1 MTLYEKVQNLC
12 KKEGF
17 EISNLGE
24 ITGIKVSKG
33 SISKWKSGACPR
45 AETVKAIAEYF
56 HVTPESLTSDT
67 DISVQSVQTVQDNH
81 GVIGTTNAPVT
92 IVNGSERKLS
102 EQETE
107 LLNIF
112 SKLSVVDQAKLIVQA
127 SELLKG
133 VDIK

>member
-1 MTLYEKVQNLC
+1 MTLYEKVQVLC

-24 ITGIKVSKG
+24 VTGIKVSKG
-33 SISKWKSGACPR
+33 SISKWKTGACPR

-67 DISVQSVQTVQDNH
+67 EIVQSVQTVQDNH

-92 IVNGSERKLS
+92 IINGSEHKLS
-102 EQETE
+102 EQEME

-112 SKLSVVDQAKLIVQA
+112 SKLSVVDQAKLLVQA

-133 VDIK
+133 VEVK